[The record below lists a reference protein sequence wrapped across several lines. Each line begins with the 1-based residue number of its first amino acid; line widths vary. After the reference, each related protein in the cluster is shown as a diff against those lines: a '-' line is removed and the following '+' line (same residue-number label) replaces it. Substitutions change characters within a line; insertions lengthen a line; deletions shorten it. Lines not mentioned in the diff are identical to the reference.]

1 MVDAL
6 SSGGSE
12 CMLVGVQ
19 LPPLAHGERP
29 EPKGSG
35 LFVSQAAVWLSSS
48 QHFRQE
54 CSRMPNPFH
63 LSLVVSADCTEYGLT
78 GEEFTVNAAGQSYI
92 SYADYAIA
100 W

>member
-1 MVDAL
+1 MSVCSWGFNSPARTMVK
-6 SSGGSE
+6 
-12 CMLVGVQ
+12 
-19 LPPLAHGERP
+19 RP

>member
-1 MVDAL
+1 
-6 SSGGSE
+6 
-12 CMLVGVQ
+12 
-19 LPPLAHGERP
+19 
-29 EPKGSG
+29 
-35 LFVSQAAVWLSSS
+35 
-48 QHFRQE
+48 
-54 CSRMPNPFH
+54 MPNPFH